1 MLGGRERLDEF
12 ADVRVLPF
20 VDERHTHSMADECEC
35 GVVDDSG
42 VHGRTPFD
50 CQVEPE

>member
-20 VDERHTHSMADECEC
+20 VDENAGRSMILVSMVELPSI
-35 GVVDDSG
+35 VRWNLS
-42 VHGRTPFD
+42 D
-50 CQVEPE
+50 CWL